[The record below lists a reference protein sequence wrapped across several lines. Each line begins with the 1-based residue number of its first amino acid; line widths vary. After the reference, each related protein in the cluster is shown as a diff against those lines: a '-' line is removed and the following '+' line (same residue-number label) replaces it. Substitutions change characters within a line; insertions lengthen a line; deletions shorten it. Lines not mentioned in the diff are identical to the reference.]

1 MSAGPVLLEG
11 IRIADMT
18 TVIFGPHCTQLLA
31 DMGADVIKVEPP
43 EGDNFRLMGKPAKS
57 KGMGPTHLLLNRG
70 KRSVNWNIKEEE
82 GRQALIRLIE
92 TSDVFIHNVR
102 ADAVRRLGFD
112 YDSVRKIKPDIV
124 YVHCTGFGQNGPYA
138 GHQAYDDVIQA
149 ASGVTS
155 LLPRVDGNPAPRYL
169 PMAIADKVSGLHGAY
184 AVLAAVIHR
193 LRTGEGQHVEVPM
206 FETMTS
212 FTLLEHFAGRTFD
225 PPNGPFCYARQ
236 TNPTRQP
243 SRTADGYISIAP
255 YIDARWIKFFE
266 VSGHLEVLEE
276 EALNDKVKRFRNE
289 QLLCQRLAEITPERT
304 TAAWLALMEEN
315 GIPAMS
321 ARDLDDIFSDE
332 HLAATGFFRRKEHP
346 SEGGYYEVR
355 PPVRFSARPDPVIA
369 DAPLLGQHNDE
380 VLAELGLAPTDKEG

>member
-1 MSAGPVLLEG
+1 MTAGPALLEG
-11 IRIADMT
+11 IRIADMS

-31 DMGADVIKVEPP
+31 DMGADVIKVEPLD
-43 EGDNFRLMGKPAKS
+43 GDNFRLMGKPAKT
-57 KGMGPTHLLLNRG
+57 KAMGPTHLLLNRG
-70 KRSVNWNIKEEE
+70 KRSVNWDIRTEK
-82 GRQALIRLIE
+82 GREAIVRLLE
-92 TSDVFIHNVR
+92 TSDVFIHNIR
-102 ADAVRRLGFD
+102 LDAIRRLGLD
-112 YDSVRKIKPDIV
+112 YDSVKQIRPDIV
-124 YVHCTGFGQNGPYA
+124 YVHCTGFGQDGPYA

-155 LLPRVDGNPAPRYL
+155 LLPRVDGNPNPRYL
-169 PMAIADKVSGLHGAY
+169 PMAIADKVSGLHAAY

-255 YIDARWIKFFE
+255 YIDTRWIKFFE
-266 VSGHLEVLEE
+266 VSGHPEVLLEE
-276 EALNDKVKRFRNE
+276 ELNDPVKRFRNE
-289 QLLCQRLAEITPERT
+289 QLLCAKLAQITPERT
-304 TAAWLALMEEN
+304 TAEWLALMEEA
-315 GIPAMS
+315 GIPAMQ
-321 ARDLDDIFSDE
+321 ARDLDDIFDDP

-346 SEGGYYEVR
+346 TEGSYFEVR
-355 PPVRFSARPDPVIA
+355 PPVRFSARPDPEIA

-380 VLAELGLAPTDKEG
+380 ILAELGLPPAEKNG